1 MRVTIC
7 LNDML
12 LMIFITPAVPAMLG
26 SAAAL
31 ASMAAS
37 MSKPGSD
44 TSSPATPGPNKDHK
58 INDNVIDI
66 FAENM
71 KSRNQ

>member
-1 MRVTIC
+1 
-7 LNDML
+7 
-12 LMIFITPAVPAMLG
+12 MLG

-44 TSSPATPGPNKDHK
+44 TSIPATPGPDK
-58 INDNVIDI
+58 IDNAMCECKV
-66 FAENM
+66 
-71 KSRNQ
+71 KLKKKY